1 MNIYEYLKM
10 DHEHVSD
17 LFKQF
22 SESDLMI
29 RKQQIM
35 AMIARELTVHA
46 ESEEAT
52 FYKVLEQ
59 FDVSKEDAEHGQKE
73 HKDIEDKISLIMN
86 ATTYGSPWIKK
97 VERLQ
102 EIVEH
107 HVYEEEHSIFKRA
120 REVLSEHEAYDLK
133 EQMHY
138 LKQKLLKKLAS
149 KKHPDG
155 NPARVDK

>member
-1 MNIYEYLKM
+1 MNIYDYLKM
-10 DHEHVSD
+10 DHDHVGD

-22 SESDLMI
+22 SKSDLMI

-46 ESEEAT
+46 DSEQAT

-59 FDVSKEDAEHGQKE
+59 YEISREDAEHGKKE
-73 HKDIEDKISLIMN
+73 HKEIEDKISLIMN

-97 VERLQ
+97 VESLQ
-102 EIVEH
+102 KLVDH
-107 HVYEEEHSIFKRA
+107 HVHEEEHSIFKRA
-120 REVLSEHEAYDLK
+120 KEVLSEQEAYDLK

-138 LKQKLLKKLAS
+138 LKQNMLKKLAS
-149 KKHPDG
+149 KK
-155 NPARVDK
+155 AS